1 MRKRKYVLGAAFTGC
16 LVAAV
21 AMASPALAEITLPTP
36 NPNPPPAADDPSVEP
51 LAAAGDPSVEN
62 VGTGS
67 DVSLAVVAA
76 QAIAQGDAAARAA
89 SLTTTIDEYM
99 EHFGPDAA
107 GAVPEGTEVSVVAVT
122 GSDLTASVHLPYG
135 YAERDLKVTSVVT
148 AIDSNGLQVSRS
160 IQMSPSLAARGGT
173 SADDPE
179 KLLEG
184 FSTEPEEIAI
194 R

>member
-1 MRKRKYVLGAAFTGC
+1 MSKRKYVVGAAVAGC
-16 LVAAV
+16 LVAAAAV
-21 AMASPALAEITLPTP
+21 ASPALAEITSPTP
-36 NPNPPPAADDPSVEP
+36 SPPP
-51 LAAAGDPSVEN
+51 AAGDPSVEG

-67 DVSLAVVAA
+67 DVSLAMAAA
-76 QAIAQGDAAARAA
+76 QAIAEDDAAARAA
-89 SLTTTIDEYM
+89 TLTTTIDEYM

-107 GAVPEGTEVSVVAVT
+107 GTVPGGTEVSVVAVT

-135 YAERDLKVTSVVT
+135 YAERDLKVTSVVV

-160 IQMSPSLAARGGT
+160 ILMSPSLAARGGT
-173 SADDPE
+173 SVDDPK

-184 FSTEPEEIAI
+184 FSAEAEEIAI